1 MDAAT
6 PTSPLR
12 SEIADRV
19 ARLTLDAPG
28 RRNSLSDAML
38 AALGEALATIARDP
52 EVHAVVIAAEGPAF
66 SSGHDLKEL
75 TARRDDPD
83 RGAAAFA
90 DVFERCSAVMQAIV
104 ALPQPVI
111 AAVEGLA
118 TAAGCQ
124 LVASC
129 DLAVAGAGAR
139 FCTPGVD
146 IGLFCT
152 TPGVALARA
161 AAPRQV
167 LQMLLTGEVIDADT
181 ALRIGLVNRVVEA
194 GTAAEA
200 AMEMA
205 RAIAAKPPEVVR
217 LGKAAFRRQLGLPLD
232 EAYRFGGRVM
242 AENLLRPEAE
252 EGVAAFLEKRPPR
265 W

>member
-1 MDAAT
+1 MDAS
-6 PTSPLR
+6 PPPFPLR
-12 SEIADRV
+12 LATADGV

-38 AALGEALATIARDP
+38 AALGEALAAIGADR
-52 EVHAVVIAAEGPAF
+52 EVRAVVIEAEGPAF
-66 SSGHDLKEL
+66 SSGHDLKEF
-75 TARRDDPD
+75 TARRADPD
-83 RGAAAFA
+83 GGAAAFTA
-90 DVFERCSAVMQAIV
+90 VFERCAEVMQAV
-104 ALPQPVI
+104 VGLPQPVI

-124 LVASC
+124 LAASC
-129 DLAVAGAGAR
+129 DLAVAGRAAR

-161 AAPRQV
+161 VAPRHA
-167 LQMLLTGEVIDADT
+167 LEMLLTGEVIDAET

-194 GTAAEA
+194 GGAAEVA
-200 AMEMA
+200 LALA
-205 RAIAAKPPEVVR
+205 RAIAAKPPEVMR
-217 LGKAAFRRQLGLPLD
+217 LGKAAFRRQLAMPLAD
-232 EAYRFGGRVM
+232 AYRFGGEVM
-242 AENLLRPEAE
+242 VENLLMPEAE